1 MFDSKEVNY
10 ITSTM
15 LMGWLHKLLESSRME
30 DRELELL
37 AAMTAVIT
45 KGYVT
50 SLGSDQAAM
59 IFYSIADGLATDT
72 LDDDEGDDDGDESE

>member
-1 MFDSKEVNY
+1 MNY

-15 LMGWLHKLLESSRME
+15 LMGWLHKLLESARTQGQ
-30 DRELELL
+30 DLEVL
-37 AAMTAVIT
+37 AAMAAVVT
-45 KGYVT
+45 KGYVK

-72 LDDDEGDDDGDESE
+72 LDDDKGDEDDGDERE

>member
-1 MFDSKEVNY
+1 
-10 ITSTM
+10 
-15 LMGWLHKLLESSRME
+15 ME